1 MPSDNKTP
9 NFGLN
14 QWKGNEYPK
23 REDFVEDNSII
34 DTEIKVA
41 QDKVQNVTI
50 GADNKPAY
58 EYLTVGTRGAGV
70 VGSNSFTSGTD
81 IIASGADSQ
90 AEGLLTKATAD
101 QSHAEGQGT
110 KASGNAAHSEGRGT
124 TASGDYSHVEGEN
137 NAAIGRGSHAEGG
150 ATRAVLNYA
159 HSEGYLTAAIAPNS
173 HAEGT
178 AACALESSHAEGVLT
193 FAGYGTL
200 YKITAINNINKTITL
215 ENVTGLAVGDKLQIL
230 REDHQSTVIYDVPI
244 SAISGLVVTLS
255 TPVTIIS
262 AWKYVVKTLVGGY
275 PAHAE
280 GRLTKAIGYDSHAE
294 GQNTIASGPASHA
307 EGANT
312 IASGN
317 ASHAEG
323 YTTIA
328 SGNNSH
334 AEGTTTIAS
343 GANSHTE
350 GMYSKTI
357 GDHSHSEGYNNV
369 SQGIASHT
377 EGARNVAVN
386 VVAHAEGDGC
396 WAGQT
401 AHAEGYGT
409 IAGVGATYK
418 ITAFNNT
425 AKTVTLDHVTYLA
438 VGSALQVR
446 RIPSS
451 DTLLYNIPITA
462 ISGLVVTLN
471 TTATIDSTWAHMIL
485 ISDSLPA
492 HAEGY
497 ATMALGAYSHV
508 EGYDTFAAAVSSHA
522 EGSGTKATGLS
533 SHAEGGGSIA
543 IGIAAHAEGTNT
555 IASVDYTHA
564 EGINTK
570 ASGQASHSE
579 GDGTE
584 SIGYASHAGGTLA
597 IARGVRSF
605 AHGYGIEAAG
615 NEQTVF
621 GRYNIA
627 DASALLVIGN
637 GTSNAARH
645 NAFAVL
651 ADGTV
656 RSDGHVYSSYSSTN
670 VTMAGGFSM
679 LETCA
684 TDRSG
689 YHTELQLYL
698 SGSIPANT
706 WTTIATIP
714 NAIDR
719 PARVIRGVC
728 FGNSTIGQYAITP
741 AGVITVLFS
750 TAQTAMGLHVGYLA
764 PII

>member
-101 QSHAEGQGT
+101 QSHAEGNGT
-110 KASGNAAHSEGRGT
+110 KAFGNAAHSEGRGT

-215 ENVTGLAVGDKLQIL
+215 ENVTGLAIGDKLQIL

-262 AWKYVVKTLVGGY
+262 AWKYVVKTLAGGY

-294 GQNTIASGPASHA
+294 GLNTIASGPESHA
-307 EGANT
+307 EGAGA
-312 IASGN
+312 IASGSVSHAEGSETKAAGN
-317 ASHAEG
+317 YSHAEGNNNTTYGANSHAEGIYNEAIGAHSHAEG
-323 YTTIA
+323 Y
-328 SGNNSH
+328 GNRSV
-334 AEGTTTIAS
+334 
-343 GANSHTE
+343 
-350 GMYSKTI
+350 
-357 GDHSHSEGYNNV
+357 GD
-369 SQGIASHT
+369 ASHT
-377 EGARNVAVN
+377 EGSRNVTIN
-386 VVAHAEGDGC
+386 FNGHAEGDGN

-401 AHAEGYGT
+401 AHAEGYGNF
-409 IAGVGATYK
+409 AGVGTAFA

-425 AKTVTLDHVTYLA
+425 NKTVTLDKVSGLA
-438 VGSALQVR
+438 VGELLQIR
-446 RIPSS
+446 RMPVGAVP
-451 DTLLYNIPITA
+451 LYQVPITA

-471 TTATIDSTWAHMIL
+471 TTATIDSTWKHVVKI
-485 ISDSLPA
+485 IDSQAVHAEGYGTLALAPYSHSEGYMTRALGTCSHVEGVSSLAGGNYSHAEGESTNATATGA

-497 ATMALGAYSHV
+497 NTTASADH
-508 EGYDTFAAAVSSHA
+508 
-522 EGSGTKATGLS
+522 
-533 SHAEGGGSIA
+533 
-543 IGIAAHAEGTNT
+543 AHAEGQTT
-555 IASVDYTHA
+555 VASGLNAHA
-564 EGINTK
+564 ENYYTVAAGI
-570 ASGQASHSE
+570 
-579 GDGTE
+579 
-584 SIGYASHAGGTLA
+584 YSHAGGALA
-597 IARGVRSF
+597 EANADRSF
-605 AHGYGIEAAG
+605 AHGLGVKANG
-615 NEQTVF
+615 NDQFVF
-621 GRYNIA
+621 GRYNA
-627 DASALLVIGN
+627 PNASDLLIVGN
-637 GTSNAARH
+637 GTSDAGRSNALRVDPYG
-645 NAFAVL
+645 NVI
-651 ADGTV
+651 
-656 RSDGHVYSSYSSTN
+656 STGGFYGAIIVN
-670 VTMAGGFSM
+670 NITLAGGFTAV
-679 LETCA
+679 EPCV
-684 TDRSG
+684 TDRVG
-689 YHTELQLYL
+689 RQVELQFYL
-698 SGSIPANT
+698 TGPISANT
-706 WTTIATIP
+706 WTTIGSIP
-714 NAIDR
+714 NAADR
-719 PARVIRGVC
+719 PFRAIRGTC
-728 FGNSTIGQYAITP
+728 TGSTGLIGSLVIYSDGAITVHFTVAQGSL
-741 AGVITVLFS
+741 AGHASYFQNT
-750 TAQTAMGLHVGYLA
+750 
-764 PII
+764 